1 MFRSRSGPVR
11 VRAALDARAM
21 AEGALAR
28 AAAEEEFLRQA
39 TLCLRYGAA
48 AIVMAFDEQG
58 QADTFERKTAIC
70 ERAYRLLVDRVG
82 FPPEDI
88 IFDPNVFAVATGIE
102 EHDRYALDFIEAVA
116 TLRELCP
123 HAHFSGGLSNLS
135 FSFRGNET
143 VRRAM
148 HSVFLYHAIP
158 AGLDMAI
165 VNAGQLDIYDQI
177 DPVLREACED
187 VILMRRPDATLRGW
201 VLQPGQKHALIYFGG
216 NAEDVSRNLP
226 EFAEAF
232 PDYAVYLL
240 NYRGFG
246 GSGGSPSETAIAEDA
261 LALFDQVYASHP
273 QVAVVGRSLGSGVA
287 VRLASQRPV
296 QQLILVTPYNSL
308 EEIAARQYPWVP
320 VKWLLKER
328 FESGKYAAHIRVP
341 TLLLAASDDEVIP
354 RASTQHLLEN
364 FPQGVAVLR
373 VVPDSGHNSISD
385 RAQYLQW
392 MGDVLNR

>member
-1 MFRSRSGPVR
+1 MSLVALIVAVYLVLCTALFFFQRSLIYFPQPNAVTSPDSQ
-11 VRAALDARAM
+11 LTLSMPDAQISVLTR
-21 AEGALAR
+21 E
-28 AAAEEEFLRQA
+28 
-39 TLCLRYGAA
+39 
-48 AIVMAFDEQG
+48 
-58 QADTFERKTAIC
+58 
-70 ERAYRLLVDRVG
+70 RVG
-82 FPPEDI
+82 P
-88 IFDPNVFAVATGIE
+88 
-102 EHDRYALDFIEAVA
+102 R
-116 TLRELCP
+116 
-123 HAHFSGGLSNLS
+123 
-135 FSFRGNET
+135 
-143 VRRAM
+143 
-148 HSVFLYHAIP
+148 
-158 AGLDMAI
+158 
-165 VNAGQLDIYDQI
+165 
-177 DPVLREACED
+177 
-187 VILMRRPDATLRGW
+187 
-201 VLQPGQKHALIYFGG
+201 ALIYFGG

-232 PDYAVYLL
+232 ADYAVYLL

-246 GSGGSPSETAIAEDA
+246 GSGGSPSEAAIAEDA

-273 QVAVVGRSLGSGVA
+273 QVAVIGRSLGSGVA

-320 VKWLLKER
+320 VQWLLKDR

-354 RASTQHLLEN
+354 RASTQRLLEN

>member
-1 MFRSRSGPVR
+1 MSRTLMSLVALI
-11 VRAALDARAM
+11 VAVYLVLCAALFFFQRSLIYFPQPNAVTSADSQLTLSMPDAQVSVVTR
-21 AEGALAR
+21 E
-28 AAAEEEFLRQA
+28 
-39 TLCLRYGAA
+39 
-48 AIVMAFDEQG
+48 
-58 QADTFERKTAIC
+58 
-70 ERAYRLLVDRVG
+70 RVG
-82 FPPEDI
+82 P
-88 IFDPNVFAVATGIE
+88 
-102 EHDRYALDFIEAVA
+102 R
-116 TLRELCP
+116 
-123 HAHFSGGLSNLS
+123 
-135 FSFRGNET
+135 
-143 VRRAM
+143 
-148 HSVFLYHAIP
+148 
-158 AGLDMAI
+158 
-165 VNAGQLDIYDQI
+165 
-177 DPVLREACED
+177 
-187 VILMRRPDATLRGW
+187 
-201 VLQPGQKHALIYFGG
+201 ALIYFGG

-246 GSGGSPSETAIAEDA
+246 GSSGSPSEAAIAEDA

-320 VKWLLKER
+320 VTWLLKDR

-354 RASTQHLLEN
+354 RASTQRLLEN

-385 RAQYLQW
+385 HAQYLQW
-392 MGDVLNR
+392 MADVLNR

>member
-1 MFRSRSGPVR
+1 MSRTLMSLVALI
-11 VRAALDARAM
+11 VAVYLVLCAALFFFQRSLIYFPQPNAVTSADSRMTLSMPDAQISLITR
-21 AEGALAR
+21 E
-28 AAAEEEFLRQA
+28 
-39 TLCLRYGAA
+39 
-48 AIVMAFDEQG
+48 
-58 QADTFERKTAIC
+58 
-70 ERAYRLLVDRVG
+70 RVG
-82 FPPEDI
+82 P
-88 IFDPNVFAVATGIE
+88 
-102 EHDRYALDFIEAVA
+102 R
-116 TLRELCP
+116 
-123 HAHFSGGLSNLS
+123 
-135 FSFRGNET
+135 
-143 VRRAM
+143 
-148 HSVFLYHAIP
+148 
-158 AGLDMAI
+158 
-165 VNAGQLDIYDQI
+165 
-177 DPVLREACED
+177 
-187 VILMRRPDATLRGW
+187 
-201 VLQPGQKHALIYFGG
+201 ALIYFGG

-246 GSGGSPSETAIAEDA
+246 GSGGSPSEAAIAEDA

-273 QVAVVGRSLGSGVA
+273 QIAVVGRSLGSGVA

-308 EEIAARQYPWVP
+308 EEIAAQQYPWVP
-320 VKWLLKER
+320 VKWLLKDR

-354 RASTQHLLEN
+354 RASTQRLLEN

-392 MGDVLNR
+392 MKDVLNR

>member
-1 MFRSRSGPVR
+1 MSLVALI
-11 VRAALDARAM
+11 VAVYLVLCAALFFFQRSLIYFPQPNAVNSADSQLTLSMPDAQVSVVTR
-21 AEGALAR
+21 E
-28 AAAEEEFLRQA
+28 
-39 TLCLRYGAA
+39 
-48 AIVMAFDEQG
+48 
-58 QADTFERKTAIC
+58 
-70 ERAYRLLVDRVG
+70 RVG
-82 FPPEDI
+82 P
-88 IFDPNVFAVATGIE
+88 
-102 EHDRYALDFIEAVA
+102 R
-116 TLRELCP
+116 
-123 HAHFSGGLSNLS
+123 
-135 FSFRGNET
+135 
-143 VRRAM
+143 
-148 HSVFLYHAIP
+148 
-158 AGLDMAI
+158 
-165 VNAGQLDIYDQI
+165 
-177 DPVLREACED
+177 
-187 VILMRRPDATLRGW
+187 
-201 VLQPGQKHALIYFGG
+201 ALIYFGG

-246 GSGGSPSETAIAEDA
+246 GSSGSPSEAAIAEDA

-287 VRLASQRPV
+287 IRLASQRPE
-296 QQLILVTPYNSL
+296 QQLVLVTPYNSL

-320 VKWLLKER
+320 VQWLLKER

-354 RASTQHLLEN
+354 RDSTQRLLEN
-364 FPQGVAVLR
+364 FPPGVAVLR

>member
-1 MFRSRSGPVR
+1 MSLVALI
-11 VRAALDARAM
+11 VAVYLVLCAALFFFQRSLIYFPQPNAVSGSDSQLVLSMPDAQVSVITR
-21 AEGALAR
+21 E
-28 AAAEEEFLRQA
+28 
-39 TLCLRYGAA
+39 
-48 AIVMAFDEQG
+48 
-58 QADTFERKTAIC
+58 
-70 ERAYRLLVDRVG
+70 RVG
-82 FPPEDI
+82 P
-88 IFDPNVFAVATGIE
+88 
-102 EHDRYALDFIEAVA
+102 R
-116 TLRELCP
+116 
-123 HAHFSGGLSNLS
+123 
-135 FSFRGNET
+135 
-143 VRRAM
+143 
-148 HSVFLYHAIP
+148 
-158 AGLDMAI
+158 
-165 VNAGQLDIYDQI
+165 
-177 DPVLREACED
+177 
-187 VILMRRPDATLRGW
+187 
-201 VLQPGQKHALIYFGG
+201 ALIYFGG

-232 PDYAVYLL
+232 PEYAVYLL

-246 GSGGSPSETAIAEDA
+246 GSGGSPSEAAIAEDA

-273 QVAVVGRSLGSGVA
+273 QIAVVGRSLGSGVA

-320 VKWLLKER
+320 VKWLLKDR

-354 RASTQHLLEN
+354 RASTQRLLEN

>member
-1 MFRSRSGPVR
+1 MSLVALI
-11 VRAALDARAM
+11 VAVYLVLCAALFFFQRSLIYFPQPNAVSGSDSQLILSMPDARVSVITR
-21 AEGALAR
+21 E
-28 AAAEEEFLRQA
+28 
-39 TLCLRYGAA
+39 
-48 AIVMAFDEQG
+48 
-58 QADTFERKTAIC
+58 
-70 ERAYRLLVDRVG
+70 RVG
-82 FPPEDI
+82 P
-88 IFDPNVFAVATGIE
+88 
-102 EHDRYALDFIEAVA
+102 R
-116 TLRELCP
+116 
-123 HAHFSGGLSNLS
+123 
-135 FSFRGNET
+135 
-143 VRRAM
+143 
-148 HSVFLYHAIP
+148 
-158 AGLDMAI
+158 
-165 VNAGQLDIYDQI
+165 
-177 DPVLREACED
+177 
-187 VILMRRPDATLRGW
+187 
-201 VLQPGQKHALIYFGG
+201 ALIYFGG

-226 EFAEAF
+226 EFTEAF
-232 PDYAVYLL
+232 PEYAVYLL

-246 GSGGSPSETAIAEDA
+246 GSGGSPSEAAIAEDA

-320 VKWLLKER
+320 VQWLLKDR

-354 RASTQHLLEN
+354 RASTQRLLEN

>member
-1 MFRSRSGPVR
+1 MSRTLMSLVALI
-11 VRAALDARAM
+11 VAVYLVLCAALFFFQRSLIYFPQPNTVGGSDSQLILSIPDARVSVITR
-21 AEGALAR
+21 E
-28 AAAEEEFLRQA
+28 
-39 TLCLRYGAA
+39 
-48 AIVMAFDEQG
+48 
-58 QADTFERKTAIC
+58 
-70 ERAYRLLVDRVG
+70 RVG
-82 FPPEDI
+82 P
-88 IFDPNVFAVATGIE
+88 
-102 EHDRYALDFIEAVA
+102 R
-116 TLRELCP
+116 
-123 HAHFSGGLSNLS
+123 
-135 FSFRGNET
+135 
-143 VRRAM
+143 
-148 HSVFLYHAIP
+148 
-158 AGLDMAI
+158 
-165 VNAGQLDIYDQI
+165 
-177 DPVLREACED
+177 
-187 VILMRRPDATLRGW
+187 
-201 VLQPGQKHALIYFGG
+201 ALIYFGG

-246 GSGGSPSETAIAEDA
+246 GSGGSPSEEAIAEDA

-320 VKWLLKER
+320 VQWLLKDR

-354 RASTQHLLEN
+354 RASTQRLLEN